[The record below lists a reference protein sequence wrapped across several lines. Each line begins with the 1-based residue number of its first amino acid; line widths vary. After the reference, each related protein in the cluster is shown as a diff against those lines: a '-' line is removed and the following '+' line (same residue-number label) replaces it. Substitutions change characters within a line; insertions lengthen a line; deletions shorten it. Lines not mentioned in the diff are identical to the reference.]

1 MKKIIRNADVLY
13 QETLQKLDVLFDENQ
28 IIEVG
33 VNIQEECEVIDATG
47 LTL

>member
-13 QETLQKLDVLFDENQ
+13 QGTLQKLDVLFDENQ

-33 VNIQEECEVIDATG
+33 VNIQEECEVIDAAG
-47 LTL
+47 LT